1 MKILRM
7 QLLPH
12 VLPALGRGLSNQS
25 SQFKKNLS
33 RHFMFYHCQPMR
45 NHHTEQ
51 LKGGNGKMNSEKVF
65 RAVVF
70 NPTCVS
76 ICNLSMIWR
85 CAFSLSKTSNHC
97 QLVVT
102 FTKYCWNLPQY
113 FVATFTGCYAHHY
126 KQAWSCGERGYD
138 ITLAHPPGHRSS
150 PHQPPANP

>member
-1 MKILRM
+1 MLS
-7 QLLPH
+7 QLH
-12 VLPALGRGLSNQS
+12 DIYQTNPA
-25 SQFKKNLS
+25 FKKKNLS
-33 RHFMFYHCQPMR
+33 RHFMFQHCQPMR

-51 LKGGNGKMNSEKVF
+51 LQGGNGKMNSEKVF

-70 NPTCVS
+70 NPTCAS

-85 CAFSLSKTSNHC
+85 CTFSLSKTSNHC

-113 FVATFTGCYAHHY
+113 FAATFTGCYAHHY

-138 ITLAHPPGHRSS
+138 ITLAIHPATGPALTS
-150 PHQPPANP
+150 PQPILNLIFWMIW